1 MACVIEEMADMGL
14 EEELSCP
21 ICLELYQDPVSLP
34 CQHNFCRECLNIHI
48 QQHRDTSTAE
58 GTQFHCPS
66 CRCAVNLKDQL
77 ISRLPKN
84 CVLANIISR
93 FQSSKPESTD
103 SEAGSRHENQGV
115 VCQVHRK
122 SLSVFCNTCDQA
134 LCTKCLVDHQG
145 HHTQDLEDKVM
156 SCKDEVKQSVLPK
169 ITKLKNCLDSTQQDL
184 IVCQN
189 SAEEEII
196 NDWQVVMDTFSML
209 RSVLNQKESE
219 LNSNLQT
226 RNEDICSYFK
236 TELQKIDSQQD
247 SLKQLESRAM
257 TVAYYPDFNKCREL
271 HEELAQLESEL
282 YKTGPVGPWYKD
294 DPRTARSKQDI
305 CDTLLR
311 MTSDLDK
318 LDVSVNKQSDNS
330 FGLESA
336 VQGLNLHSKS
346 KMIPNKT
353 GKLQHSNPLT
363 SNATDPVKP
372 NTEGPKL
379 IHAAD
384 EIYRQAEDTEI
395 PIPRSEST
403 VKQPDKKTQ
412 RDFLKKMVCKSLKKH
427 SEVYIVS
434 KAWLEK
440 CQTFLNKREGDG
452 INPGPVDNS
461 SIMETGDN
469 LSANLL
475 EGYDFV
481 ALNESGWSRIVKW
494 YGLKE
499 GQKPIKHKVISEG
512 LLSEALSVEIYPMK
526 VVLACAGQ
534 RSCQHYS
541 KSDSLG
547 FLKQEFH
554 RIFKIFDNKNL
565 RMKIKVGGTSTNF
578 WINLLS
584 ESDTCSLKDA
594 GITQGT
600 EIHCDVE

>member
-1 MACVIEEMADMGL
+1 
-14 EEELSCP
+14 
-21 ICLELYQDPVSLP
+21 
-34 CQHNFCRECLNIHI
+34 
-48 QQHRDTSTAE
+48 
-58 GTQFHCPS
+58 
-66 CRCAVNLKDQL
+66 
-77 ISRLPKN
+77 
-84 CVLANIISR
+84 
-93 FQSSKPESTD
+93 
-103 SEAGSRHENQGV
+103 
-115 VCQVHRK
+115 
-122 SLSVFCNTCDQA
+122 
-134 LCTKCLVDHQG
+134 
-145 HHTQDLEDKVM
+145 
-156 SCKDEVKQSVLPK
+156 
-169 ITKLKNCLDSTQQDL
+169 
-184 IVCQN
+184 
-189 SAEEEII
+189 
-196 NDWQVVMDTFSML
+196 MDTFSML
-209 RSVLNQKESE
+209 RSALNQKESE

-226 RNEDICSYFK
+226 KKEDICSYFK

-247 SLKQLESRAM
+247 SLKQLESQAM
-257 TVAYYPDFNKCREL
+257 TVAGQYPVSETYNPDFNKYREL

-282 YKTGPVGPWYKD
+282 YKPGPVGPWYKD

-318 LDVSVNKQSDNS
+318 LDVSVNKQSDNP

-336 VQGLNLHSKS
+336 VQGLKLHSKS
-346 KMIPNKT
+346 KMIPNTT

-363 SNATDPVKP
+363 SNATDPMKR

-384 EIYRQAEDTEI
+384 ENYRRAEDTDI

-412 RDFLKKMVCKSLKKH
+412 RDFLKKMLCKSLKKH
-427 SEVYIVS
+427 LEVYIVS
-434 KAWLEK
+434 KSWLEK
-440 CQTFLNKREGDG
+440 HQTFLNKREGDG

-469 LSANLL
+469 LSSNLL
-475 EGYDFV
+475 ERYDFV

-499 GQKPIKHKVISEG
+499 GQKPIKRKVISEG
-512 LLSEALSVEIYPMK
+512 LLSGALSVEIYPMK

-534 RSCQHYS
+534 RSCPHYS

-565 RMKIKVGGTSTNF
+565 QMKIKVGGTSTNF
-578 WINLLS
+578 WINLFS